1 MPTEFRR
8 PESVLVV
15 VYTDDG
21 EALLLRRQ
29 RPFEFWQS
37 VTGSLLE
44 GETHEQAAR
53 RELAEETGL
62 RGAGRLVYSGVS
74 RQFTIDPRWRNRF
87 APGIV
92 ENVEFEWRYRLS
104 EAADIALQLDEHSD
118 FRWLP
123 VAEASEAVWSWT
135 IFESTTK
142 CSAKPCLMSISRA
155 IRTG

>member
-44 GETHEQAAR
+44 GETHGEAAR

-62 RGAGRLVYSGVS
+62 GTAGRLEYSGVS

-92 ENVEFEWRYRLS
+92 ENVEFEWHFRLP
-104 EAADIALQLDEHSD
+104 AVADIALHADEHSCY
-118 FRWLP
+118 RWSP
-123 VAEASEAVWSWT
+123 IVRASEAVWSWT
-135 IFESTTK
+135 NRDALWNLALT
-142 CSAKPCLMSISRA
+142 
-155 IRTG
+155 

>member
-21 EALLLRRQ
+21 QALLLRRR
-29 RPFEFWQS
+29 RPFAFWQS

-62 RGAGRLVYSGVS
+62 GAAGRLEYSGVS
-74 RQFTIDPRWRNRF
+74 RQFAIDPRWRSRF

-92 ENVEFEWRYRLS
+92 ENVEFEWHFRLP
-104 EAADIALQLDEHSD
+104 AVADIRLHADEHSSY
-118 FRWLP
+118 RWAP
-123 VAEASEAVWSWT
+123 VAAAAETVWSWT
-135 IFESTTK
+135 NRDALCHLALT
-142 CSAKPCLMSISRA
+142 
-155 IRTG
+155 